1 MFCKKL
7 QSNTGNALLITMLV
21 VVVISAIG
29 LSVSRLTLSQVR
41 QTSQLEDS
49 VTAYYAAESGI
60 EQGLLM
66 WRYNRDVEVPANIE
80 GGMSEQDQ
88 NAMRVDLDLMTV
100 TYPTNILTE
109 IPQDRKKSYYDLRV
123 WYKNPIVASNSE
135 EVVCSDT
142 STSEMCTNPDRP
154 IVDTG
159 ALPALEKDQAI
170 EYNVEGLSDVTLKW
184 DFVTDYGAAGCD
196 TCRLEVTQINEDGD
210 DVFKKFYDYS
220 QRSGRFIDFSNEN
233 IRLLRLRVFGDSLK
247 EYNLSVDSPNKMSS
261 RYSTIESLGYYG
273 NAKRKLQIKIDRAT
287 GSILGPYDF
296 LLFQGQ

>member
-123 WYKNPIVASNSE
+123 WYKNPIVASTSE
-135 EVVCSDT
+135 EVVCSDA

-170 EYNVEGLSDVTLKW
+170 EYNVEGLSDVTLEW

-196 TCRLEVTQINEDGD
+196 TCRLEATGVSKEGFEVN
-210 DVFKKFYDYS
+210 KKFYTYG
-220 QRSGRFIDFSNEN
+220 QRSGGIIDINN
-233 IRLLRLRVFGDSLK
+233 IKLLRLRVFGDSLK
-247 EYNLSVDSPNKMSS
+247 EYSLSIDAPNKMSS

>member
-66 WRYNRDVEVPANIE
+66 WRYNRDVEVPINIE

-88 NAMRVDLDLMTV
+88 NAMRIDLDSMV
-100 TYPTNILTE
+100 VSYPANILTD
-109 IPQDRKKSYYDLRV
+109 IPQDRKNSYYDLRV
-123 WYKNPIVASNSE
+123 WYKNPIVSSTSE
-135 EVVCSDT
+135 EVVCSDV

-170 EYNVEGLSDVTLKW
+170 EYNVEGLSDVAFKW
-184 DFVTDYGAAGCD
+184 DFVTDYGVAGCD
-196 TCRLEVTQINEDGD
+196 TCRLEATPIDKNGNTLLKRFFTYNQRTGVLFTLSDANIN
-210 DVFKKFYDYS
+210 
-220 QRSGRFIDFSNEN
+220 I
-233 IRLLRLRVFGDSLK
+233 IRLRVFGDSLK
-247 EYNLSVDSPNKMSS
+247 EYSLSVDAPNKMSS